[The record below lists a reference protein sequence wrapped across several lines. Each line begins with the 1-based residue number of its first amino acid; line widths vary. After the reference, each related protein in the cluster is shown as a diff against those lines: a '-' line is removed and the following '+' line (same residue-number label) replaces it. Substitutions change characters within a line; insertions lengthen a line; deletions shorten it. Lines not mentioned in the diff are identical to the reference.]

1 MNPVQR
7 LAPKH
12 FKRIPTTFDRL
23 MHVQGSWR
31 ERNALE
37 RSRTALTNEAETR
50 ALRECYASLSRRERE
65 LMALVVSG
73 RLNKQL
79 GITWTTRMD

>member
-23 MHVQGSWR
+23 MHVQVV
-31 ERNALE
+31 ERTK
-37 RSRTALTNEAETR
+37 RPRAESYCTH
-50 ALRECYASLSRRERE
+50 
-65 LMALVVSG
+65 
-73 RLNKQL
+73 
-79 GITWTTRMD
+79 

>member
-23 MHVQGSWR
+23 MHLQG
-31 ERNALE
+31 
-37 RSRTALTNEAETR
+37 
-50 ALRECYASLSRRERE
+50 
-65 LMALVVSG
+65 VVE
-73 RLNKQL
+73 
-79 GITWTTRMD
+79 